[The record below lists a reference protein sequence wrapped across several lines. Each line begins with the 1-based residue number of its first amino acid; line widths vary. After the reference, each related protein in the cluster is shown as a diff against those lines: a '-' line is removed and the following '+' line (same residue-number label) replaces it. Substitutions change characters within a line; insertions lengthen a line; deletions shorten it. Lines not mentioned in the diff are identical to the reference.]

1 MKIVRTNKTINLID
15 KVLTLRI
22 STVVMIANEPRDMPM
37 LSNAIKSSG
46 KKLQTNYQ
54 RRIVSVLKLISL
66 RFPQIQFFDQLLPGI
81 LEDVSLKRIVVVAT

>member
-37 LSNAIKSSG
+37 LSNAIKNSG